1 MEPGAAGTKL
11 YPTGVAA
18 VATALLSVL
27 RPGDELLMVD
37 SAYEPTRAFC
47 RNVLKPFGVTTR
59 FYDPLAGA
67 GIADAITPATRA
79 IFLESPGSLTFEVQ
93 DVAAITA
100 IARARGIVTLI
111 DNTWRSEEHTSE
123 LQSLMRI
130 SYAVFCLKKKK
141 QKRARI

>member
-1 MEPGAAGTKL
+1 M
-11 YPTGVAA
+11 
-18 VATALLSVL
+18 L
-27 RPGDELLMVD
+27 RLPPR
-37 SAYEPTRAFC
+37 STRTDPLFPYTPLF
-47 RNVLKPFGVTTR
+47 RSTTR

-111 DNTWRSEEHTSE
+111 DNTWATPLYFPALSRSEEGRVGKECVSTCRSRCAPEH
-123 LQSLMRI
+123 
-130 SYAVFCLKKKK
+130 
-141 QKRARI
+141 

>member
-1 MEPGAAGTKL
+1 M
-11 YPTGVAA
+11 GVPAK
-18 VATALLSVL
+18 
-27 RPGDELLMVD
+27 
-37 SAYEPTRAFC
+37 EPTLACC
-47 RNVLKPFGVTTR
+47 RKGLKPWGVTTR

-111 DNTWRSEEHTSE
+111 DNTWAKSG
-123 LQSLMRI
+123 
-130 SYAVFCLKKKK
+130 
-141 QKRARI
+141 RASCRERVCQYV

>member
-1 MEPGAAGTKL
+1 
-11 YPTGVAA
+11 
-18 VATALLSVL
+18 
-27 RPGDELLMVD
+27 MVD
-37 SAYEPTRAFC
+37 SAYEPPRAFG

-111 DNTWRSEEHTSE
+111 DNTRSEERRVGKECVSTCRSRW
-123 LQSLMRI
+123 SL
-130 SYAVFCLKKKK
+130 YHYKKKK
-141 QKRARI
+141 YT